1 MWGGVGEQN
10 VWCCENVEMIQDR
23 LECGACGVK
32 NNSTSGLWAECGA
45 CGALQYDLAIHNIAT
60 SKVETGIQQKNYV

>member
-10 VWCCENVEMIQDR
+10 VWCCENVEMIQDS
-23 LECGACGVK
+23 LECGACGAV
-32 NNSTSGLWAECGA
+32 
-45 CGALQYDLAIHNIAT
+45 QYDLAIHNIAT

>member
-1 MWGGVGEQN
+1 MWGGVCEQN

-32 NNSTSGLWAECGA
+32 NNSTSGLWAECGSCGVKNNSTSGFVSRM
-45 CGALQYDLAIHNIAT
+45 CGAV
-60 SKVETGIQQKNYV
+60 KMWK